1 MPIGKEDVLKVLN
14 DPILHK
20 IRFSVGVIQI
30 NSDEYDKVAD
40 YIESGGITIKPG
52 NDKVAHYVPEIDT
65 LETRSGD
72 SLLDL
77 NTKTNILH
85 ECTHIASDINE
96 YTITRSEDEAAAYL
110 AQITYLLL
118 LDPNTPKPPM
128 GRAATPV
135 DNLMRVGMDLVEKY
149 KLDEPAGYNRSI
161 SAGDIDDMESAVL
174 RDPHYGNKFN
184 KTTRLIANGIKRSD
198 QQWANLLA
206 RFAARTNDKLIAQD
220 VNHMLTTR
228 VQSSEHENWVTDDNE
243 LITLM
248 DSYRRGAD
256 PQKRTV
262 RQKLIHIFLTV
273 TQASATQL
281 FGRLSDPRKGDLVSS
296 RFNTVF
302 TPAVKIDMLSALQ
315 IPR

>member
-1 MPIGKEDVLKVLN
+1 MPIGKEDILQVLN

-20 IRFSVGVIQI
+20 ISFSVGVIQI
-30 NSDEYDKVAD
+30 NSDEYDEVAD
-40 YIESGGITIKPG
+40 YIEARGVTIKPG
-52 NDKVAHYVPEIDT
+52 NDKVANYYAEIDT
-65 LETRSGD
+65 LETKAGEPPM
-72 SLLDL
+72 DL
-77 NTKTNILH
+77 NARTNVLH
-85 ECTHIASDINE
+85 ECTHIAADINE
-96 YTITRSEDEAAAYL
+96 YAIRRATDEAAAYL

-149 KLDEPAGYNRSI
+149 KLGDPAGYNRSI
-161 SAGDIDDMESAVL
+161 SPGDIDDMENAVL

-184 KTTRLIANGIKRSD
+184 KTTRLIANGIKLSN

-220 VNHMLTTR
+220 VNDMLTTR
-228 VQSSEHENWVTDDNE
+228 VQSSAHENWVTDDNE
-243 LITLM
+243 LITLL

-262 RQKLIHIFLTV
+262 RQKLIHIFLTI

-281 FGRLSDPRKGDLVSS
+281 FGRFTFPRKGDLVSD

-302 TPAVKIDMLSALQ
+302 SRAIKLDMLSALQ